1 MHECDWLIVAH
12 SFLVLFCFS
21 LPPPPRLLLHPL
33 SLAPSL
39 SQDHKNAMD
48 SDVSTI
54 QARTNTDER
63 AGLEEVTEGMKKNG
77 VVKTGADV
85 RFRKV
90 GGGLR
95 VGAAAKVVAAATV
108 EVAKTAAQTGYE
120 ACMSAVGLKRGKSF
134 CAGWLE

>member
-1 MHECDWLIVAH
+1 
-12 SFLVLFCFS
+12 
-21 LPPPPRLLLHPL
+21 
-33 SLAPSL
+33 
-39 SQDHKNAMD
+39 MD
-48 SDVSTI
+48 ADVTTI
-54 QARTNTDER
+54 QGRTNTDER
-63 AGLEEVTEGMKKNG
+63 AGVDEVTEGMKKNG

-95 VGAAAKVVAAATV
+95 VGAAAKVDTAVVAAATV